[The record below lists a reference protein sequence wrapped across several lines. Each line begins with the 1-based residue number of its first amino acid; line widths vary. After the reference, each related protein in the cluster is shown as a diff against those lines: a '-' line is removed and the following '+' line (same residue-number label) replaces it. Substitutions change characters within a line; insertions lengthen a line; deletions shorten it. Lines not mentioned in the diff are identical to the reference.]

1 MGTINYGTS
10 NYITIGIKPYDASDL
25 EEDINFMEELQNEV
39 NEYGGTI
46 EEAMSTFI
54 QDCYEA
60 DHSNIEYLL
69 NNKYDFYYFHVVI
82 KWGYYEG
89 FYIDIE
95 NNYPV
100 CYNSWNDK
108 QAALKE
114 ATQIKRFL
122 LECID
127 LGLCEVWPGWCTS
140 YKSRDES
147 IKGVK
152 QAIRDMKEE
161 IRGIPTWEHCRKL
174 GIEV

>member
-10 NYITIGIKPYDASDL
+10 NYITIGIKPYDASDF
-25 EEDINFMEELQNEV
+25 EKDIDFMEELQNEV

-46 EEAMSTFI
+46 EEAMNNYI
-54 QDCYEA
+54 QGCYEA

-69 NNKYDFYYFHVVI
+69 NNKYDFHYFHVVI

-100 CYNSWNDK
+100 CYDSWNDK

-114 ATQIKRFL
+114 ATQIKLFL

-127 LGLCEVWPGWCTS
+127 NGLCKCSPGWCTG
-140 YKSRDES
+140 YYDRAES
-147 IKGVK
+147 VKAVK
-152 QAIRDMKEE
+152 QAVKEMKEE
-161 IRGIPTWEHCRKL
+161 IRSIPTWRYCERM
-174 GIEV
+174 GIEI

>member
-1 MGTINYGTS
+1 MGAINYGTS
-10 NYITIGIKPYDASDL
+10 NYITIGLKPYDISDF
-25 EEDINFMEELQNEV
+25 EEDAEFMSEMEEEI
-39 NEYGGTI
+39 NEYGGDI
-46 EEAMSTFI
+46 EDAIPNYI

-60 DHSNIEYLL
+60 DHSNIEYAL
-69 NNKYDFYYFHVVI
+69 KKQDFHFFHVVI
-82 KWGYYEG
+82 KCGHYEG

-100 CYNSWNDK
+100 CYDSWSDK

-114 ATQIKRFL
+114 ATCIKKFL

-127 LGLCEVWPGWCTS
+127 MGLCEVWPGWCTS

-147 IKGVK
+147 IKAVK
-152 QAIRDMKEE
+152 EAIRDMKEE
-161 IRGIPTWEHCRKL
+161 IKGIPTWEHCKRL